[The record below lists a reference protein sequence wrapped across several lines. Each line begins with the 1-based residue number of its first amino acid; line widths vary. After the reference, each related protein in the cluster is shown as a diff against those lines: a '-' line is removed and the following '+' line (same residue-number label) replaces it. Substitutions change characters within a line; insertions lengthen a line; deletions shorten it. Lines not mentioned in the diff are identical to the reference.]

1 MSQMTKEINKVTGTI
16 IGVSGK
22 LILYAVII
30 LLLFEGMSKGYQFG
44 HEIFYPTAMSEAPGP
59 PRVVTI
65 KKGETAAEAAHALAQ
80 LGLLGNELAFR
91 VQMRFYEYEIY
102 PGTYTLN
109 TSMTAKEILQ
119 VLNEKPA
126 EEETLPAAEAAAK
139 TQDVMLDMYGAKE
152 GESEVDVPIDSVD
165 DYEAD
170 EDGMEIEIELEDEIG
185 EENQ

>member
-44 HEIFYPTAMSEAPGP
+44 HKIFYPTAMAEAPGTA
-59 PRVVTI
+59 RVVTI
-65 KKGETAAEAAHALAQ
+65 KKGESAADSVHALAQ
-80 LGLLGNELAFR
+80 SGLIDNELAFR
-91 VQMRFYEYEIY
+91 VQMKFYEYEIY

-109 TSMTAKEILQ
+109 TSMTTKDILQ
-119 VLNEKPA
+119 MLNEKPV
-126 EEETLPAAEAAAK
+126 EEETLPVAEAAAK
-139 TQDVMLDMYGAKE
+139 TQDVMLDIYGANE
-152 GESEVDVPIDSVD
+152 GGDEANISIESAD
-165 DYEAD
+165 DDEA
-170 EDGMEIEIELEDEIG
+170 EFGMEIELEDQIG

>member
-22 LILYAVII
+22 LILCAVII

-44 HEIFYPTAMSEAPGP
+44 HEIFYPTAMAEPPGD

-65 KKGETAAEAAHALAQ
+65 RAGQSAAESARALARS
-80 LGLLGNELAFR
+80 GLIGNELAFR
-91 VQMRFYEYEIY
+91 VQMKFYDYEIY

-119 VLNEKPA
+119 ALNERPA
-126 EEETLPAAEAAAK
+126 EETLPAAEAAAR
-139 TQDVMLDMYGAKE
+139 TQEAMLDMYGANE
-152 GESEVDVPIDSVD
+152 GEDEVNAPMGSADN
-165 DYEAD
+165 YEAGED
-170 EDGMEIEIELEDEIG
+170 ELELEDQAG

>member
-44 HEIFYPTAMSEAPGP
+44 HEIFYPTAMAEAPGT

-65 KKGETAAEAAHALAQ
+65 KKGESAAESAHTLGQ
-80 LGLLGNELAFR
+80 LGLIGNELAFR
-91 VQMRFYEYEIY
+91 VQMKFYEYEIY

-109 TSMTAKEILQ
+109 TSMTTKDILQ
-119 VLNEKPA
+119 VLNEKPE

-139 TQDVMLDMYGAKE
+139 TQDAMLDMYGANE
-152 GESEVDVPIDSVD
+152 GEDEANAAVDNVD

-170 EDGMEIEIELEDEIG
+170 DLGMVIELEDEVG
-185 EENQ
+185 EGDQ

>member
-1 MSQMTKEINKVTGTI
+1 MSQMTKEINKTTGTI
-16 IGVSGK
+16 IRVSGK

-44 HEIFYPTAMSEAPGP
+44 HEIFYPTAMAEAPGTS
-59 PRVVTI
+59 RVVTI
-65 KKGETAAEAAHALAQ
+65 KKGESAAESVHALAQ
-80 LGLLGNELAFR
+80 SGLIGNELAFR
-91 VQMRFYEYEIY
+91 VQMIFYEYKIY

-126 EEETLPAAEAAAK
+126 EEETLSAAEAAAR
-139 TQDVMLDMYGAKE
+139 TQDAILDMYGAKD
-152 GESEVDVPIDSVD
+152 SEDEADVPMDSVD
-165 DYEAD
+165 DYEA
-170 EDGMEIEIELEDEIG
+170 G